1 MAVTHNSLSREGRG
15 GLLDISPDNSDSSNA
30 LLAPVDYI
38 RRVHWRSLVI
48 RLGWF
53 LVPSFLQGRHLSDQA
68 RPAKLGPTAY
78 LDGMRG
84 IASLCVF
91 FCHFG
96 YQSYSLMH
104 GWGGEGANFNIM
116 RLPFLRLIYAG
127 SPAVSI
133 FFIISGYALSYR
145 PMKHIRNRNFKE
157 FASGLS
163 SMAFRRGI
171 RLYLPIVASTA
182 MCVVLVRMGVYEWT
196 RPITLDHTYLRNII
210 ENHANIFPSAYEQ
223 WRKWAV
229 MILDGFDLF
238 SWQGFDG
245 YRYYDLHLW
254 TIPTEFRCSFYLFA
268 VMITTARLQTKFR
281 FLTVAVVM
289 YFTYTRSRWDFLLFL
304 FGMVLVEWDHIR
316 GAHTSHSSSPTL
328 PLGEKEA
335 EESASTPMAIFWQG
349 LAVFGMYL
357 MSHPDIAD
365 TTTPGFAY
373 LSSFIPEWW
382 DAERF
387 RYMHG
392 LGAAFFITAVGYLPR
407 WQQFFNSPVCQ
418 YLGKISYALY
428 LMHGPITKAIGYH
441 WQKMAWDITGVEGDA
456 YNVGF
461 VLGACFCIPTIVWCA
476 DIFWRAVDIPTVQFA
491 KWYENQLIVKA
502 D

>member
-1 MAVTHNSLSREGRG
+1 MTSARFSFSTLLHALVQGSRSFLRIRRLSEYLVRIAASTMTVTHNSLSREGRG
-15 GLLDISPDNSDSSNA
+15 GLLDISSDNSDSSNA
-30 LLAPVDYI
+30 ILAPVDYI
-38 RRVHWRSLVI
+38 RRVHWRTLMV

-53 LVPSFLQGRHLSDQA
+53 LVPSFLQGRHMSDQA

-116 RLPFLRLIYAG
+116 RLPFLRLMYAG

-171 RLYLPIVASTA
+171 RLYLPIIASTA

-229 MILDGFDLF
+229 MIFDGFDLF

-245 YRYYDLHLW
+245 YRCKLPSDYCIFLNHFMLIELD
-254 TIPTEFRCSFYLFA
+254 
-268 VMITTARLQTKFR
+268 RLR
-281 FLTVAVVM
+281 
-289 YFTYTRSRWDFLLFL
+289 
-304 FGMVLVEWDHIR
+304 
-316 GAHTSHSSSPTL
+316 
-328 PLGEKEA
+328 
-335 EESASTPMAIFWQG
+335 
-349 LAVFGMYL
+349 
-357 MSHPDIAD
+357 
-365 TTTPGFAY
+365 
-373 LSSFIPEWW
+373 SSFMDHP
-382 DAERF
+382 
-387 RYMHG
+387 H
-392 LGAAFFITAVGYLPR
+392 
-407 WQQFFNSPVCQ
+407 
-418 YLGKISYALY
+418 
-428 LMHGPITKAIGYH
+428 
-441 WQKMAWDITGVEGDA
+441 
-456 YNVGF
+456 
-461 VLGACFCIPTIVWCA
+461 
-476 DIFWRAVDIPTVQFA
+476 
-491 KWYENQLIVKA
+491 
-502 D
+502 